1 MVLYVW
7 RNENTRVG
15 VGGIDDVL
23 CDIKR
28 MVPPTYEKKQNIR
41 LIITKSDNYLE

>member
-1 MVLYVW
+1 MYVW

-23 CDIKR
+23 CDTKP
-28 MVPPTYEKKQNIR
+28 MVPPTHEKKQNIR
-41 LIITKSDNYLE
+41 LITTKTAN